1 MQKFPQWLPQKV
13 ATYYQTKLDSGALSE
28 EQAACI
34 LRLTT
39 QDDMRFAWGSLMR
52 VSDNTDKLVDLMEY
66 VRLHPAVMVTE
77 SKLHNKSHKLTAANQ
92 RKVLKEVSVLSERLL
107 STLSKLNPTEA
118 DAQQGISLIKSEI
131 HRLQNNSAHKQ
142 DGDSV
147 VYLFQLF
154 ELLEAVDQ
162 DYGIARTLQSLQE
175 AAKLAKDAPPDGP
188 RKQGAKTATRTAFIK
203 DLKRYIQFHFG
214 KQLNQVIA
222 TIINTAMNL
231 PPETVTED
239 MVRKA

>member
-1 MQKFPQWLPQKV
+1 MQKFPKWLPQNV

-34 LRLTT
+34 LRLTA
-39 QDDMRFAWGSLMR
+39 QDDMRFAWESLMK
-52 VSDNTDKLVDLMEY
+52 VSDHTDKLVDLIEY
-66 VRLHPAVMVTE
+66 VRLHTAVMVIEAKT
-77 SKLHNKSHKLTAANQ
+77 HKLTAANQ

-107 STLSKLNPTEA
+107 TALSKLNPIEA

-222 TIINTAMNL
+222 TLINTAMNL